1 MNKTNKRL
9 LILVIIL
16 ISFSIIAN
24 IYKTKEQIVE
34 IEEVYMSMEFDNTLI
49 AGFDANKTAL
59 TFGKIPL
66 GSTSKRSFTVNNDLE
81 FPVKIRIE
89 KEGDISPYILISDA
103 SFNLDITEEIEII
116 VLATPIRGIEE
127 KKYEGTLRIITIK

>member
-24 IYKTKEQIVE
+24 IYKTKEQVVE
-34 IEEVYMSMEFDNTLI
+34 IEEIYMSMEFDNTII

-66 GSTSKRSFTVNNDLE
+66 GSTSKRSFTVYNDLE
-81 FPVKIRIE
+81 FPIRIKIE

-103 SFNLDITEEIEII
+103 SFNLDIAEEREII
-116 VLATPIRGIEE
+116 VLATPAEGIEE
-127 KKYEGTLRIITIK
+127 KKYEGKLKIITTK